1 MSCCGKSS
9 STAARPGNSR
19 PTLHPSSV
27 SGSPSAY
34 FRCTGP
40 LTVTAKGG
48 ISGKLYRFP
57 HSGLIVPVDSRDAS
71 SLSRVPHLQAVRPR

>member
-9 STAARPGNSR
+9 STARPGNSR
-19 PTLHPSSV
+19 PTLHLSSV
-27 SGSPSAY
+27 SNSPPAY
-34 FRCTGP
+34 FRCTGAA
-40 LTVTAKGG
+40 TVTAKGG

-57 HSGLIVPVDSRDAS
+57 HSGSIVSVDARDAI